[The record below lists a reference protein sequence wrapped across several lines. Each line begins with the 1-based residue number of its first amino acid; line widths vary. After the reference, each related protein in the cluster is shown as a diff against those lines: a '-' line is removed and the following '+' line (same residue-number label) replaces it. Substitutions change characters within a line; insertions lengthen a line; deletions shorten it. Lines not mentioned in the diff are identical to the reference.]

1 VIISFIGIAIALL
14 ITYWWSNAG
23 AFSAFIHFLCVVT
36 AGAVAFGVWEPASYA
51 MMGGDAGGYAKGLVL
66 LGTFVAVLVVLR
78 LFTDRFIP
86 MNLTLPRAA
95 DLVLGGAF
103 GAGSGVLTVGILT
116 IGIGFVQST
125 VTIFDY
131 TGWSRRSD
139 VPTAP
144 TIGSDDAYIL
154 GVAEATAGFYGYLSW
169 GAYTP
174 WLGGGTINTHMP
186 QLVRTSGA
194 LYRDSFD
201 EGMGKVA
208 IPPSAVS
215 KIELLDVPPVPLTGG
230 VGAAPKA
237 AWAVKFDVSQ
247 EGFDGAGQQF
257 VLSASQ
263 ARVIGDGKSGRAV
276 PVHPL
281 AWMQEVKGVGM
292 RPFFFNSPTSYA
304 TSVES
309 KGDGS
314 FVLLFPKDDLKGQ
327 APRFFEIK
335 GVRFRLPTSAKS
347 AADLLAGGAG
357 SSSAKQVADEDA
369 TNINPL
375 IDFPDPKYSIGN
387 TVINTNAAGSLELD
401 KDNFIIGGEQKFPRN
416 TTASVGSDLRVR
428 GFKVSEGERLLRLDA
443 TAQSDGVRIFPD
455 LNSWV
460 RDSGP
465 TAQGAR
471 VAVIDE
477 SGSKYYAVGLVEDDG
492 EWVLVKSMRGRP
504 LTLKDIPIQAVG
516 SGKKLSLH
524 FRVPTKTKIVG
535 LVLATSAEDRVVNTA
550 TITSPD
556 EN

>member
-1 VIISFIGIAIALL
+1 MIISFIGIAIVLL

-36 AGAVAFGVWEPASYA
+36 AGAVAFAVWEPAAYL
-51 MMGGDAGGYAKGLVL
+51 MMGGDAGGYAKGISL
-66 LGTFVAVLVVLR
+66 LGTFIVVMVVLR

-95 DLVLGGAF
+95 DVVLGGAF
-103 GAGSGVLTVGILT
+103 GLGSGVLTVGLLT

-139 VPTAP
+139 VPNAP
-144 TIGSDDAYIL
+144 TIGSDEAYLL

-186 QLVRTSGA
+186 QLVRTAGS

-208 IPPSAVS
+208 IPPSAVT
-215 KIELLDVPPVPLTGG
+215 KIELLDVPPVPLSGG

-237 AWAVKFDVSQ
+237 AWGVQFDIAQ
-247 EGFDGAGQQF
+247 DGFDGAGQQF

-263 ARVIGDGKSGRAV
+263 VRVVGDGKTGRANAA
-276 PVHPL
+276 HPL
-281 AWMQEVKGVGM
+281 AWVQEVKGAGV

-309 KGDGS
+309 KGDGT
-314 FVLLFPKDDLKGQ
+314 FVLLFSKDDLKGQ
-327 APRFFEIK
+327 SPRYFEIK
-335 GVRFRLPTSAKS
+335 GVRFKLPSNAKS
-347 AADLLAGGAG
+347 SPDVMTGGGATA
-357 SSSAKQVADEDA
+357 SSKQIADEAA
-369 TNINPL
+369 TNINAL
-375 IDFPDPKYSIGN
+375 IDFPDPKYSLGS
-387 TVINTNAAGSLELD
+387 TTINTNSAGSLELD
-401 KDNFIIGGEQKFPRN
+401 KDNFILGGEQKFPRN
-416 TTASVGSDLRVR
+416 TTSSVGSDLRVR
-428 GFKVSEGERLLRLDA
+428 GFKVSEGERLLRIDA
-443 TAQSDGVRIFPD
+443 TATTDGVRIFPD
-455 LNSWV
+455 LNPWV
-460 RDSGP
+460 REAGP
-465 TAQGAR
+465 AAQSAR
-471 VAVIDE
+471 VAVVDE
-477 SGSKYYAVGLVEDDG
+477 SGAKYYAVGLVEDDG

-524 FRVPTKTKIVG
+524 FRVPSKTKIVG
-535 LVLATSAEDRVVNTA
+535 LVLATGNEDRVVNTS
-550 TITSPD
+550 TVTSP
-556 EN
+556 ENN